1 MENNNRVKREIRR
14 KERRV
19 ITNFYVISLIMNNDF
34 VLKHAKQQNT
44 AQREAVWEINLRRND
59 VLRSG

>member
-1 MENNNRVKREIRR
+1 MENNNGVKREIRR

-19 ITNFYVISLIMNNDF
+19 TTNFYVISLIMNNDF

-44 AQREAVWEINLRRND
+44 AQKAAVWEINLRRND